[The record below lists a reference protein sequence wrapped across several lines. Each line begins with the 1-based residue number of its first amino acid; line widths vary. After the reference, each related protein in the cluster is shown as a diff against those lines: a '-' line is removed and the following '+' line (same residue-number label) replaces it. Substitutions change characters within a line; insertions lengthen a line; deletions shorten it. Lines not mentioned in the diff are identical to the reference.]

1 MVKKCREG
9 FTLIELIAVVVILG
23 IIALI
28 AVPSVVSYLS
38 GAQQDAYR
46 IAEQSLAE
54 AANNMFADCAGVG
67 DLAVCDQYSVPDGG
81 NYVTVPAS
89 VLIANGYLDPIADPA
104 KQGSYC
110 DENNSF
116 AIVMNDATDN
126 DFNAK
131 LNYKACLSCSQYQ
144 SADCNFESDPTDRI
158 SNPAD
163 FTVDQCENFEE
174 HLATYGIDLHAKVF
188 IHGQDVGILPIMPT
202 PSTVDTT
209 KVGTVNLNYAYG
221 GLTAVTKVTVKDT
234 TKPTSPMVT
243 MKADGAN
250 YNGNYWTGAN
260 VVVSFGAED
269 RTSCVGTTVS
279 GSGIK
284 EFKYSKDGGSTWIT
298 VASGYTE
305 TETFNGN
312 VLVKAVDNDGNE
324 SNTTTYHMMVDK
336 TAPKMVKATLT
347 TVEDGKGYTQG
358 ATTYQ
363 DVHIALDGMDEHS
376 GLQKF
381 IYSTDDGTSWRD
393 VPTNWTIREATN
405 ATFKVKAV
413 DNVGNR
419 SSNTITF
426 TIRINKNFT
435 VSYNANGGTVSPTSK
450 VVTYGS
456 TYGSLA
462 VPTRTGY
469 AFAGWYTSSSGG
481 TKITSTTQV
490 TQHQNHVIYAHWNV
504 NSYTVT
510 YNYSAN
516 GGSSATQTSASVGF
530 GASVDLSVRAS
541 KSGYTFVGWNTNKNA
556 TTGLSSYTMPN
567 NNVTLY
573 AIFKKT
579 ITATVYSGSNRGTSK
594 VLSTT
599 VYNNTSSGSITLPS
613 SYGSVSG
620 YTFSGYR
627 TDTSATSRSYTAGQ
641 SVTLTNS
648 TTFYA
653 VYTKTI
659 TISYNANGGNST
671 PGAQS
676 GTAYYNTN
684 GATSNPTFTLAGAI
698 SKSRDGDGREYAF
711 TNWSGYAAGS
721 RQTFSSN
728 QTLTAG
734 WTVTRQWVTINQGEQ
749 SYHLTDFQPAK
760 WGGTNEWHNEGGI
773 SYQCVGNIYHV
784 DQFNYINIQWIGYS
798 AQAGRYVRFQ
808 VQPIASTSMSTQDD
822 KALRWE
828 KWQTQ
833 GNIDFH
839 MFADSDYGTN
849 MCFVIQNIYMSN

>member
-1 MVKKCREG
+1 MRKSKKG

-28 AVPSVVSYLS
+28 AVPSVISYLS
-38 GAQQDAYR
+38 GAQQDAYL
-46 IAEQSLAE
+46 IAEKSLAE
-54 AANNMFADCAGVG
+54 AANNMFADCAGEG
-67 DLAVCDQYSVPDGG
+67 NMEVCQQYSVPDNG

-89 VLIANGYLDPIADPA
+89 VLIENGYLDPIADPA

-116 AIVMNDATDN
+116 AIVMNDATDT

-131 LNYKACLSCSQYQ
+131 LSYKACLSCSQYQ
-144 SADCNFESDPTDRI
+144 STSCNFETDPNDRI

-163 FTVDQCENFEE
+163 FTVNQCENFETY
-174 HLATYGIDLHAKVF
+174 LTTYGIDLRAEVI
-188 IHGQDVGILPIMPT
+188 IHGESVERYIMPT

-209 KVGTVNLNYAYG
+209 KIGTVNLNYAYG
-221 GLTAVTKVTVKDT
+221 GLTAITKVTVKDI
-234 TKPTSPMVT
+234 TKPSTPTVT
-243 MKADGAN
+243 MKVNGAN
-250 YNGNYWTGAN
+250 YNGNYWTGSN
-260 VVVSFGAED
+260 VVVSFGSED
-269 RTSCVGTTVS
+269 KTNCSGTTVN

-324 SNTTTYHMMVDK
+324 SATTTYHMMVDK
-336 TAPKMVKATLT
+336 TAPRMIQATLT

-358 ATTYQ
+358 STTYQ
-363 DVHIALDGMDEHS
+363 DVRISLNGTDDHS

-381 IYSTDDGTSWRD
+381 IYSTDGGTSWRD
-393 VPTNWTIREATN
+393 VPTNWTIKETTN
-405 ATFKVKAV
+405 TTFKVKAI

-419 SSNTITF
+419 STNTITF

-450 VVTYGS
+450 VVVYGS

-462 VPTRTGY
+462 TPSRTGY
-469 AFAGWYTSSSGG
+469 TFAGWYTSSSGG
-481 TKITSTTQV
+481 TQVTATTKV
-490 TQHQNHVIYAHWNV
+490 TQHQNHTIYAHWSV

-516 GGSSATQTSASVGF
+516 GGSSATKTSANVNYGSN
-530 GASVDLSVRAS
+530 VDLSVNAY
-541 KSGYTFVGWNTNKNA
+541 KSGYTFVGWNTNRDA
-556 TTGLSSYTMPN
+556 TSGLSSYTMPY

-579 ITATVYSGSNRGTSK
+579 ITATVYSGTNRGTSK
-594 VLSTT
+594 VLTTT

-620 YTFSGYR
+620 YSFSGYR

-641 SVTLTNS
+641 SITLTNS

-653 VYTKTI
+653 VYTKTV

-698 SKSRDGDGREYAF
+698 ARSRDGDGREYAF
-711 TNWSGYAAGS
+711 TNWSGYAASS

-734 WTVTRQWVTINQGEQ
+734 WSITRQWVVENEGAKQYHING
-749 SYHLTDFQPAK
+749 FIAGK
-760 WGGTNEWHNEGGI
+760 WAGTNSHHAEDEI
-773 SYQCVGNIYHV
+773 SYQCVGNISGV
-784 DQFNYINIQWIGYS
+784 DYFNKINVEWIGYS
-798 AQAGRYVRFQ
+798 AQAGRYVRLE
-808 VQPIASTSMSTQDD
+808 VKPVASTSMSTQDD
-822 KALRWE
+822 KA
-828 KWQTQ
+828 TQ
-833 GNIDFH
+833 WYSWNTNGNTSFQLYTS
-839 MFADSDYGTN
+839 SDNGTN
-849 MCFVIQNIYMSN
+849 MCSVIKNIYMSN